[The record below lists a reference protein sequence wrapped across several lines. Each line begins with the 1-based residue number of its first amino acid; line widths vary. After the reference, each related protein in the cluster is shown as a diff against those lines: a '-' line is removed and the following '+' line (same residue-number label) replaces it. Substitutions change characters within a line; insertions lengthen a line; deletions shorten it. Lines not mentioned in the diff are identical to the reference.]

1 MKETPSKRID
11 FVDLTKGVCII
22 LVVMTHI
29 GGAFEQLDRGSM
41 LSCFRMASCI
51 NEDLGE
57 LERTL
62 PKPELFVAIS
72 ALIDKRIH
80 ANYRIFATNYVAHD
94 LLYKEERFV
103 EHYTAEDKKRFISYI
118 DGQLERIT
126 LPNKDV
132 DFLREK
138 LLLMYANPL
147 TNYLAA
153 TK

>member
-1 MKETPSKRID
+1 MTRLPVK
-11 FVDLTKGVCII
+11 KG
-22 LVVMTHI
+22 LL
-29 GGAFEQLDRGSM
+29 GYKGRL
-41 LSCFRMASCI
+41 CFRMASCI

>member
-1 MKETPSKRID
+1 
-11 FVDLTKGVCII
+11 
-22 LVVMTHI
+22 
-29 GGAFEQLDRGSM
+29 
-41 LSCFRMASCI
+41 MASCI

-57 LERTL
+57 LDRTL

-80 ANYRIFATNYVAHD
+80 ANYRIFANNYVAHD
-94 LLYKEERFV
+94 LLHNAEEFV
-103 EHYTAEDKKRFISYI
+103 EHYTAEDKKRFTSYI

-126 LPNKDV
+126 IPDKDV

>member
-1 MKETPSKRID
+1 MNWSGHCRN
-11 FVDLTKGVCII
+11 
-22 LVVMTHI
+22 
-29 GGAFEQLDRGSM
+29 RS
-41 LSCFRMASCI
+41 
-51 NEDLGE
+51 
-57 LERTL
+57 
-62 PKPELFVAIS
+62 LFVAIS

-138 LLLMYANPL
+138 F
-147 TNYLAA
+147 AA
-153 TK
+153 DVCQSADELSGCNQMMFLPCAGVEL

>member
-1 MKETPSKRID
+1 MQTG
-11 FVDLTKGVCII
+11 LLGYKGRV
-22 LVVMTHI
+22 
-29 GGAFEQLDRGSM
+29 
-41 LSCFRMASCI
+41 CFRMASCI

-57 LERTL
+57 LDRTL

-80 ANYRIFATNYVAHD
+80 ANYRIFANNYVAHD
-94 LLYKEERFV
+94 LLHNAEEFV
-103 EHYTAEDKKRFISYI
+103 EHYTAEDK
-118 DGQLERIT
+118 LERIT
-126 LPNKDV
+126 IPDKDV